1 VAPPFFA
8 EFLVVGLT
16 DDDDDD
22 DGVGGGVFASN
33 ANDDDPQV
41 VVVLPLPPPPR
52 EAHSSLFDG
61 DFVVGHD
68 DSSLSA
74 KRLWC
79 GIERL
84 VLLSDWYNSM
94 SKCWCW

>member
-1 VAPPFFA
+1 MAPPFFA

-16 DDDDDD
+16 ADDDD

-41 VVVLPLPPPPR
+41 VVVLPPPPPR